1 MHADVCILNISLN
14 FCSNCAYVLT
24 LKLKGDNCF
33 LQYLLTVNTDV
44 RVTFHFIVKVKSS
57 LSQVIHL

>member
-1 MHADVCILNISLN
+1 MHAAVWILNISLN
-14 FCSNCAYVLT
+14 FLICAYVST
-24 LKLKGDNCF
+24 LKLKGGNCL

-44 RVTFHFIVKVKSS
+44 RVMFHFIVKVKSS